1 MSTESKKTFKLR
13 NELLKREGVQTYNPN
28 TKLYYVSASQ
38 ISDFRRCKKRWYH
51 KVVDKVKEPDKA
63 SAALGSAVHAF
74 IERAI
79 IGEFP
84 EDFPENVRAIALSG
98 QRFWPRPETEM
109 DIEREF
115 VLEDPDVPM
124 PMYGFIDVRTPDEVI
139 DHKTTSNIAQ
149 YGKVAEQWQNDPQG
163 IIYPAANLSL
173 GGKPRFRIIYYQTRG
188 RASSEVVVDMTPG
201 QIRFGLQE
209 IGRDVKEMLRLSQ
222 LPLTEVPHNE
232 QACGDYGGCYMRNLC
247 ARVGVVPSNVGAYA
261 EVWAALYQ
269 TPDQTQQPVAV
280 APTGEKEKEKEMS
293 MSEAL
298 SYRERML
305 AQRAAAASKAAQLT
319 DPEAEEGAAPVVASA
334 SAATPLPTVVET
346 PTINPPDG
354 VAKSPATEEELKQVM
369 ATVAPVTPASSSD
382 EDEDDTPPVPTS
394 RGRGRPAGA
403 KNKPA
408 AAVTS
413 AIIETPT
420 APVETPVAVVAPEV
434 STAGAVAVA
443 EKAVVELE
451 AELASAKS
459 AEADADK
466 KAKTLRALAMEG
478 DDEALEKLPA
488 AKKKAAD
495 AVAIIEAIGSRLSDA
510 KKNLAKVVAE
520 ESKRREE
527 AKRAAEAEAA
537 AKIVNSVVY
546 AASPEPAQIMFP
558 PGEMPKLVFTEGT
571 RAPRTM
577 YLGCSPE
584 KDTAGIVHFDDW
596 VQQFARRAE
605 SARQTPYYRMLPHN
619 AVDAVVAEILADL
632 RSGAQQPP
640 TKLVFRRFSAQYFQ
654 YAQDLRPFYDE
665 VIS

>member
-13 NELLKREGVQTYNPN
+13 NELLRREGIQTYNEK

-51 KVVDKVKEPDKA
+51 KVVDKVKEPDKP

-79 IGEFP
+79 VGEFP

-98 QRFWPRPETEM
+98 QRYWPRPETDM

-209 IGRDVKEMLRLSQ
+209 IGRDVKEMLQ
-222 LPLTEVPHNE
+222 LAKLPITDVPHNE

-247 ARVGVVPSNVGAYA
+247 AKVGVVPSNVGAYA

-269 TPDQTQQPVAV
+269 TPDQTQQLVAV

-305 AQRAAAASKAAQLT
+305 AQRAAAAAKAASLT
-319 DPEAEEGAAPVVASA
+319 DPETEEGGASVATAASA
-334 SAATPLPTVVET
+334 TPIPPVIET

-354 VAKSPATEEELKQVM
+354 VAQSPATKEDLEKVM
-369 ATVAPVTPASSSD
+369 SAVAPVTAAASSD
-382 EDEDDTPPVPTS
+382 EDEDDTPPAPRT
-394 RGRGRPAGA
+394 RGRPPGA
-403 KNKPA
+403 KNKVTA

-413 AIIETPT
+413 VIVEVPT
-420 APVETPVAVVAPEV
+420 APVETPVAVAVPTVNTGSAVVVA
-434 STAGAVAVA
+434 A
-443 EKAVVELE
+443 EKVVVELE
-451 AELASAKS
+451 AELASAKAS
-459 AEADADK
+459 EADADK

-495 AVAIIEAIGSRLSDA
+495 AAALIEAVGSRLADA
-510 KKNLAKVVAE
+510 KKTLANVVAE
-520 ESKRREE
+520 EAKRREE
-527 AKRAAEAEAA
+527 AKKAAEAEAA
-537 AKIVNSVVY
+537 AKAASSVIY
-546 AASPEPAQIMFP
+546 AASPEPVQVMLSP
-558 PGEMPKLVFTEGT
+558 DTMPKLVFTEGT
-571 RAPRTM
+571 RASRTM